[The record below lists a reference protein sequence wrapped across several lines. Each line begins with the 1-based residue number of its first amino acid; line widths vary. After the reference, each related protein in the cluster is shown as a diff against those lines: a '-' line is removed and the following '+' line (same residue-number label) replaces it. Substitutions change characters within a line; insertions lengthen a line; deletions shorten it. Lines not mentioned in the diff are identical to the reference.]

1 MTATNAVQKDKV
13 EAKEPKDRPSSANE
27 ALASVNEDHTW
38 VREPEDLDST
48 PGLQRAVR
56 ENRDAIQALADYID
70 KK

>member
-1 MTATNAVQKDKV
+1 MTVANATPKAPEKV
-13 EAKEPKDRPSSANE
+13 EAKKPMSANE
-27 ALASVNEDHTW
+27 VLAAVNENHVW
-38 VREPEDLDST
+38 KHEPEDLNTT